1 MSAISKKYKLT
12 KRETEMLLFLQDELT
27 NARIAAELVLSEST
41 VKNHVSNLMKKLPIS
56 NRKEIPKWIE
66 EINDQLSDDTFF

>member
-1 MSAISKKYKLT
+1 
-12 KRETEMLLFLQDELT
+12 MLLFLQDELT

-66 EINDQLSDDTFF
+66 EINDQLSDDTFV